1 MAPGSFYFKQTI
13 RLIKLKWDS
22 YDKYFSRNK
31 EYNGKALSYL
41 GYTYILETTDVV
53 HILGS

>member
-41 GYTYILETTDVV
+41 DYTYILETTDVV

>member
-1 MAPGSFYFKQTI
+1 MAPGSFHFKQTI

-22 YDKYFSRNK
+22 YDKYFSRNE
-31 EYNGKALSYL
+31 EYNGKTLSYL
-41 GYTYILETTDVV
+41 DYTYILETTDVV